1 MPQLQAFNT
10 LSYGSSSRVVL
21 DSDSQLGVS
30 AQSGRGLSRT
40 DKAESEPHDPA
51 GLLNALARQF
61 GVGVAERFLP
71 QLSTT
76 KALSSREIRGIIAK
90 AGELSSHDKKAN
102 LETNRTR
109 LLSVF
114 AGRSDMR
121 NPAFR
126 DRRAVNEVAG
136 RLLANEPAAKTSRLS
151 DSD

>member
-40 DKAESEPHDPA
+40 DRADQNLMTRQV
-51 GLLNALARQF
+51 LLNALGRQF

-90 AGELSSHDKKAN
+90 AGSSAPTTRKSIWR
-102 LETNRTR
+102 RT
-109 LLSVF
+109 
-114 AGRSDMR
+114 GR
-121 NPAFR
+121 AF
-126 DRRAVNEVAG
+126 
-136 RLLANEPAAKTSRLS
+136 
-151 DSD
+151 